1 MIHTMT
7 RLRPSACLA
16 LGLLVSLAACDN
28 AGDDL
33 GIALPANRSASALVV
48 YDRNFDGLASLP
60 QDTTRAGITVRLLYS
75 GTNTVE
81 DAQVT
86 DAAGLVNF
94 FKVRIGSYT
103 IRVDSVAAL
112 GDSMVTVLSPA
123 NIQVYNSGSAP
134 GILALLTYRTVAT
147 ASARTAPLGRR
158 LVLTGVMLSTP
169 PLFSD
174 TTAFLRDST
183 GAMRLTAPTIAGV
196 PFLIPGDSVRVLG
209 TVSVRDGQRV
219 LDSARI
225 ALVQPTGVF
234 PDADTLT
241 SAEAASA
248 AGGTRDADLVFVGAT
263 EVLASIPNGAGF
275 LVSLD
280 DGSGPV
286 EMALDSTLGF
296 LGSPVVPGDSVDVT
310 GVLVP
315 TGSGTWRVRP
325 RIVTDFVVY

>member
-1 MIHTMT
+1 MIHTT
-7 RLRPSACLA
+7 PRLRPFACFA
-16 LGLLVSLAACDN
+16 LGLLAFLPACDN
-28 AGDDL
+28 AGSDL
-33 GIALPANRSASALVV
+33 GISLPANRDASAQVV
-48 YDRNFDGLASLP
+48 YDRNFDGLP
-60 QDTTRAGITVRLLYS
+60 NPGDTTKAGITVRLLYS
-75 GTNTVE
+75 GTTTVR

-86 DAAGLVNF
+86 DAFGAVNF
-94 FKVRIGSYT
+94 FKIPIGSYT
-103 IRVDSVAAL
+103 IRVDSLAAL

-123 NIQVYNSGSAP
+123 NIQVYNSGP
-134 GILALLTYRTVAT
+134 PPLITALLTYRNVAT
-147 ASARTAPLGRR
+147 AAVRTAPLGRR
-158 LVLTGVMLSTP
+158 LVVTGVMLSTP

-183 GAMRLTAPTIAGV
+183 GALRLTAPTIVGTT
-196 PFLIPGDSVRVLG
+196 FLIPGDSVRVLG
-209 TVSVRDGQRV
+209 TASVRDGQRV
-219 LDSARI
+219 LDSARV
-225 ALVQPTGVF
+225 ALVVRTGVF

-248 AGGTRDADLVFVGAT
+248 GGGTRDADLVFVGAT
-263 EVLASIPNGAGF
+263 QVLASIPNGAGF

-315 TGSGTWRVRP
+315 TGNGTWRIRP
-325 RIVTDFVVY
+325 RVVGDFAVY